1 MDAWPSKF
9 TNETYRAARP
19 VEQVN
24 YEDVIGHN
32 NWPNDRTVAANSFV
46 GKMRARTGIATF
58 NLPTEAQW
66 ECACR
71 SGSTES
77 YISGL
82 KFRYAKTVVKPESEL
97 DYNEDDEIGILTH
110 TFRHVTANLKSYIT
124 DLNDLAYADAL
135 TSLRNKGAFDI
146 CVKEIQ
152 TQLDAPE
159 DGPAFAV
166 CIFDCNNLKK
176 VNDQN
181 GHDKGDIYLKETAE
195 IICEVYEHSPV
206 FRIGGDEFA
215 ALLMDRDYQNRDE
228 LLRLFDEKCLEK
240 RRQNSDAWEQVDVA
254 RGMAV
259 YDPNEDESVSDV
271 VRRADKIMYE
281 NKWESKRQTAT
292 E

>member
-1 MDAWPSKF
+1 MNEINASWQHWVLVIIITFAVLLVAFILFILKF
-9 TNETYRAARP
+9 TGKITDPLQQLTEVA
-19 VEQVN
+19 EQIDEGN
-24 YEDVIGHN
+24 YD
-32 NWPNDRTVAANSFV
+32 
-46 GKMRARTGIATF
+46 
-58 NLPTEAQW
+58 
-66 ECACR
+66 C
-71 SGSTES
+71 
-77 YISGL
+77 
-82 KFRYAKTVVKPESEL
+82 EL
-97 DYNEDDEIGILTH
+97 DYNGDDEIGVLTH
-110 TFRHVTANLKSYIT
+110 TFRRVTANLKSYIT

-135 TSLRNKGAFDI
+135 TSLHNKGAFDI

-152 TQLDAPE
+152 TKLDAPE
-159 DGPAFAV
+159 DSPAFAV